1 MFLKM
6 FSVSGFS
13 IRPNACKKI
22 VIRQTLG
29 RLQLLQL
36 SNLVPRAKVRAWVR
50 GWATSTKSKCGI
62 QNVDLYI
69 AFIDLK
75 KAFDSVDRRP
85 TLWKVLSK
93 IGCPENFINLV
104 RLLQ

>member
-1 MFLKM
+1 M

-22 VIRQTLG
+22 VIRQ
-29 RLQLLQL
+29 
-36 SNLVPRAKVRAWVR
+36 
-50 GWATSTKSKCGI
+50 ATSTKCGI

-69 AFIDLK
+69 AFIELK
-75 KAFDSVDRRP
+75 KASVDSVDRP

-93 IGCPENFINLV
+93 IGCPEKFINLV
-104 RLLQ
+104 RLLQW